1 MDNSAKVP
9 GMVMKIQALRDG
21 MSKSEQRV
29 CDYIIAHPEKVIY
42 LSVSELAAASGVS
55 DATVIRA
62 SQKIG
67 SSSYQDLKISLAQDI
82 VTPLQAVNEEI
93 SEADSPNT
101 VLEKVFPGTL
111 HTLNF
116 TYNTLSADDITQ
128 ASEMLLHAKRI
139 VICGLGNSSAIAA
152 DLQHKLMRLGLNAS
166 AYSDNHLQIIGVSSI
181 GSDDVLFAI
190 SHSGSSKD
198 IVRAAK
204 IAKGNGAFVISLTS
218 LGNNPLSEFANL
230 ALYTASNETQYRAV
244 ALSSRIAQMAIV
256 DAIYTF
262 IALKKPDAVEGF
274 YKIEKNLGETK
285 Y

>member
-1 MDNSAKVP
+1 MGNSTKVP
-9 GMVMKIQALRDG
+9 GMVMKIQAIKDG
-21 MSKSEQRV
+21 MSKSEQLV
-29 CDYIIAHPEKVIY
+29 CDYIIGHPEEVIY
-42 LSVSELAAASGVS
+42 LSVSKLASASGVS

-67 SSSYQDLKISLAQDI
+67 SNSYQDLKISLAQDI
-82 VTPLQAVNEEI
+82 VTPLQAVNEEVTE
-93 SEADSPNT
+93 SDSPKT
-101 VLEKVFPGTL
+101 VLEKVFQGTL

-116 TYNTLSADDITQ
+116 TYNTLSVDDVDL
-128 ASEMLLHAKRI
+128 AAEKLLHANRI
-139 VICGLGNSSAIAA
+139 AICGLGNSSAIAA

-181 GSDDVLFAI
+181 SSRDVLCAI

-204 IAKGNGAFVISLTS
+204 IAKENGAFVISLTS
-218 LGNNPLSEFANL
+218 LGHNPLSDIADL
-230 ALYTASNETQYRAV
+230 SLYTASNETQYRAV

-274 YKIEKNLGETK
+274 YRIEKNLGETK

>member
-1 MDNSAKVP
+1 M
-9 GMVMKIQALRDG
+9 
-21 MSKSEQRV
+21 
-29 CDYIIAHPEKVIY
+29 
-42 LSVSELAAASGVS
+42 
-55 DATVIRA
+55 
-62 SQKIG
+62 
-67 SSSYQDLKISLAQDI
+67 
-82 VTPLQAVNEEI
+82 
-93 SEADSPNT
+93 
-101 VLEKVFPGTL
+101 
-111 HTLNF
+111 
-116 TYNTLSADDITQ
+116 
-128 ASEMLLHAKRI
+128 
-139 VICGLGNSSAIAA
+139 ICGLGNSSAIAA
-152 DLQHKLMRLGLNAS
+152 DLQHKLMRLGRNAS

-204 IAKGNGAFVISLTS
+204 IAKGNGAFVVSLTS